1 MGAMMTANARTLTV
15 RALAGDPSTIEMWVY
30 GPIGAPEWNAPESTE
45 AREIV
50 AAIRAA
56 PGVKTIRVRINST
69 GGSVA
74 DGLAIYNALREHSAR
89 VIVTVDGLAA
99 SIASCIAMAGDEV
112 EMPEASLMMVHAP
125 WTVALGN
132 AAQLRVAAEV
142 LDRYANLLAGTYA
155 RRSGKPLAH
164 WLRVLEDGLDH
175 YYTAAE
181 AVAAGLADR
190 IVDTATE
197 PLPIA
202 AAARG
207 DFNQF
212 TARAPARYAA
222 LLRALTTPKEHDMN
236 TTTQTPASA
245 PADPMAAMRERNAR
259 IDEIA
264 RQYPADTRVQAIA
277 RECLADLNVTTNAF
291 YDRVLATLAARAE
304 PLGPSS
310 HYGSTAGNVDA
321 WQPNRGDDFSQA
333 AGDALAIR
341 AGIKVAKPHPAAADL
356 RMTSVQ
362 DLARASLSRA
372 GRHHRDLAGAAL
384 VKAALSTGDFPA
396 LLSNALGK
404 AIRMGFE
411 SDTQS
416 HAAWVRASQVNDF
429 RTQTRPILGA
439 APSLDKLF
447 QGEEY
452 RNGPWSE
459 DSATFAL
466 EKFGKLF
473 SISWESLLADDL
485 GAFLRVPQALGAAAR
500 RVECDSVYANLTAAG
515 GAGVLMQDGQ
525 PLFHTSHA
533 NIVSTAANPDAT
545 SLGAARALLRRQRPV
560 GGAGFLN
567 LVPAFLIVPPE
578 LETAAEIL
586 IASASRHVTGAS
598 GATTDGAQTPWIA
611 GLTLVVEPRL
621 SGFWYVAAN
630 TAQVDTVEVATLA
643 EANFAPIVEEL
654 PGEGAKTD
662 TIVWKVKHPH
672 SARALDWRGLVR
684 IAIPT

>member
-1 MGAMMTANARTLTV
+1 MTTANARTLTV
-15 RALAGDPSTIEMWVY
+15 RALAGDPSTLELLVY
-30 GPIGAPEWNAPESTE
+30 GPIGAPDWNAPESTE

-50 AAIRAA
+50 AAIRGATGA
-56 PGVKTIRVRINST
+56 KTIRVRINST

-74 DGLAIYNALREHSAR
+74 DGLAIYNALREHPAR
-89 VIVTVDGLAA
+89 VIATVDGLAA

-132 AAQLRVAAEV
+132 AAQLRVAADV
-142 LDRYANLLAGTYA
+142 LDRYADLLSGTYA
-155 RRSGKPLAH
+155 RKSGKPLAH
-164 WLRVLEDGLDH
+164 WRRVLEDGLDH

-207 DFNQF
+207 DLDQF

-222 LLRALTTPKEHDMN
+222 LLRALTVPKEHTMT
-236 TTTQTPASA
+236 TTTQPQAGA
-245 PADPMAAMRERNAR
+245 PADPMAALRERNAR

-264 RQYPADTRVQAIA
+264 RQYPGDTRVQALA
-277 RECLADLNVTTNAF
+277 RESLADLNVTTQGF
-291 YDRVLATLAARAE
+291 YDRVLATLAAGAE
-304 PLGPSS
+304 PVGPAA
-310 HYGSTAGNVDA
+310 HYGRTAGTVDA
-321 WQPNRGDDFSQA
+321 WQPNRGDDFVQA

-396 LLSNALGK
+396 LLSNSLGK
-404 AIRMGFE
+404 AIRMGYE
-411 SDTQS
+411 SDAQS
-416 HAAWVRASQVNDF
+416 HAAWVRFGTVNDF
-429 RTQTRPILGA
+429 RAQTRPILGA
-439 APSLDKLF
+439 APALDKLA
-447 QGEEY
+447 QLEEY
-452 RNGPWSE
+452 RNGAWSE

-500 RVECDSVYANLTAAG
+500 RVECDSVYANLTAAA
-515 GAGVLMQDGQ
+515 GAGVTMQDGN
-525 PLFHTSHA
+525 PLFHSTHA
-533 NIVSTAANPDAT
+533 NIVTTAANPDAT
-545 SLGAARALLRRQRPV
+545 SLAAARALLRRQRPV
-560 GGAGFLN
+560 GGVGFLN
-567 LVPAFLIVPPE
+567 LTPAFLIVPPE

-598 GATTDGAQTPWIA
+598 GTTTDGAQTPWIA
-611 GLTLVVEPRL
+611 GLQLVVEPRL
-621 SGFWYVAAN
+621 SAHWYVAAS
-630 TAQVDTVEVATLA
+630 TAQVDTIEVATLA
-643 EANFAPIVEEL
+643 EANGGPIVEEL
-654 PGEGAKTD
+654 PGEGAKND
-662 TIVWKVKHPH
+662 SMVWKVRHPH
-672 SARALDWRGLVR
+672 AAKALDWRGIVR
-684 IAIPT
+684 VAVPSGG